1 MITLDNYAQ
10 QSLGSY
16 QQRYKEDYETV
27 DEVNKR
33 IMENLKIKQSSE
45 AKKSTEEAK
54 VPEPSSIQGMFCK
67 KMVYIQGR
75 LSASIKLG
83 TPEPKFLQSGGKLT
97 CSK

>member
-45 AKKSTEEAK
+45 ATKIPEEVK
-54 VPEPSSIQGMFCK
+54 VPEPSSIQGMFC
-67 KMVYIQGR
+67 
-75 LSASIKLG
+75 
-83 TPEPKFLQSGGKLT
+83 
-97 CSK
+97 

>member
-45 AKKSTEEAK
+45 ATKNPEEAK
-54 VPEPSSIQGMFCK
+54 VPEPSSIQGMFCNFFLN
-67 KMVYIQGR
+67 YT
-75 LSASIKLG
+75 LIK
-83 TPEPKFLQSGGKLT
+83 PNQSVLK
-97 CSK
+97 CRKN

>member
-45 AKKSTEEAK
+45 ATKIPEEVK
-54 VPEPSSIQGMFCK
+54 VPEPSSIQGMFFK
-67 KMVYIQGR
+67 KFV
-75 LSASIKLG
+75 
-83 TPEPKFLQSGGKLT
+83 
-97 CSK
+97 

>member
-45 AKKSTEEAK
+45 ATKIPEEVK
-54 VPEPSSIQGMFCK
+54 VPESSSIQGMFCK
-67 KMVYIQGR
+67 KFV
-75 LSASIKLG
+75 
-83 TPEPKFLQSGGKLT
+83 
-97 CSK
+97 

>member
-1 MITLDNYAQ
+1 MITLDNYSQ

-45 AKKSTEEAK
+45 ATKSTEEAK

-67 KMVYIQGR
+67 WYFVTKIVLTYCEKKMFY
-75 LSASIKLG
+75 
-83 TPEPKFLQSGGKLT
+83 
-97 CSK
+97 

>member
-33 IMENLKIKQSSE
+33 IMENLKFKQSSE
-45 AKKSTEEAK
+45 AMKNPEEAK

-67 KMVYIQGR
+67 KNCLNYTLII
-75 LSASIKLG
+75 S
-83 TPEPKFLQSGGKLT
+83 
-97 CSK
+97 

>member
-45 AKKSTEEAK
+45 ALKSTEEAK
-54 VPEPSSIQGMFCK
+54 VPEPSSIQGMFCD
-67 KMVYIQGR
+67 INC
-75 LSASIKLG
+75 LN
-83 TPEPKFLQSGGKLT
+83 
-97 CSK
+97 

>member
-27 DEVNKR
+27 DEVNQR

-45 AKKSTEEAK
+45 AKKNPEETK
-54 VPEPSSIQGMFCK
+54 VPEPSSIQGMFCEK
-67 KMVYIQGR
+67 
-75 LSASIKLG
+75 SIEILH
-83 TPEPKFLQSGGKLT
+83 
-97 CSK
+97 

>member
-45 AKKSTEEAK
+45 ATKNPEEAK
-54 VPEPSSIQGMFCK
+54 VPEPSSIQGMFCNFFFKLYIDKAQPICFKMQK
-67 KMVYIQGR
+67 KFI
-75 LSASIKLG
+75 L
-83 TPEPKFLQSGGKLT
+83 F
-97 CSK
+97 